1 VVVLYVLGGFPLE
14 GAPSHSIRITV
25 NESIQSPDIDE
36 ETYGLRDVEPEQRP
50 ENPAPRR
57 RADSSVK
64 LYVALWL
71 PGAGALLAYAVT
83 RGSFW
88 AGFVGIELLLV
99 GLYTLAKL

>member
-1 VVVLYVLGGFPLE
+1 M
-14 GAPSHSIRITV
+14 
-25 NESIQSPDIDE
+25 NESIQLTEIDE
-36 ETYGLRDVEPEQRP
+36 ETYGLREVDPEHEPEGP
-50 ENPAPRR
+50 PARK

>member
-1 VVVLYVLGGFPLE
+1 M
-14 GAPSHSIRITV
+14 
-25 NESIQSPDIDE
+25 NQSIQSPDLDE
-36 ETYGLRDVEPEQRP
+36 ETYGLSEIVRERQADDPEP
-50 ENPAPRR
+50 PRR
-57 RADSSVK
+57 PNPRVK

-71 PGAGALLAYAVT
+71 PGAGALLAYSLT